1 MKTGKQKITLFLKV
15 LMVFL
20 INRRQFFH
28 FRNSILQQAIE
39 KVSTKIEQKYNSDLS
54 IRKAT
59 LTVSVDSTE
68 ISLVLRIDTLF
79 SVQKMKLV
87 LISGICYLMFNWVL

>member
-20 INRRQFFH
+20 ILIVVSFFV

-39 KVSTKIEQKYNSDLS
+39 KASTKIEQKYNSDLS

-59 LTVSVDSTE
+59 LTVSR
-68 ISLVLRIDTLF
+68 VLD
-79 SVQKMKLV
+79 
-87 LISGICYLMFNWVL
+87 